1 MAEDPI
7 TPQLPAE
14 PLAGSGVPA
23 QPELL
28 AMLSHEL
35 RNPLAPIRNSAAL
48 LRSLCSDP
56 RQLQAVDIISR
67 NVVHLTRLLD
77 DLLDAARLR
86 RGSFTLKKQSVDI
99 AVIVHDVMADVQP
112 AITARRQNLR
122 VSLPEAPVQMQ
133 CDPVR
138 LAQILMNL
146 LNNANRY
153 TPDGGSISLSASTAE
168 NELLIEVADNG
179 AGIDPQLLPQL
190 FNVFAQAPQP
200 LDRSRGG
207 LGLGL
212 AIARNLA
219 EMHGGTITAESPGP
233 GQGSRFLLRLPIGT
247 VTDPAA
253 STEARAEAPPAAVTS
268 RRVLIIEDNPDIALS
283 LSLALTEFGYA
294 AVTAASGE
302 RGLEVAEQFLPEV
315 VLVDIGL
322 PGMDGFDVALRLR
335 QLPALTHL
343 LVVALSGYD
352 PTLFPAGSAE
362 VVFDHYFAKPADPDA
377 VVAFI
382 NTSLASDSS

>member
-1 MAEDPI
+1 
-7 TPQLPAE
+7 
-14 PLAGSGVPA
+14 
-23 QPELL
+23 
-28 AMLSHEL
+28 MLGHEL

-48 LRSLCSDP
+48 LRSLCTDP
-56 RQLQAVDIISR
+56 RQLQAVEIISR
-67 NVVHLTRLLD
+67 NVVHLTRMLD

-86 RGSFTLKKQSVDI
+86 RGTFTLKKQSVDI
-99 AVIVHDVMADVQP
+99 AVIVHEVLEDVKP
-112 AITARRQNLR
+112 AIDARRQNLR
-122 VSLPEAPVQMQ
+122 ISLPASAVQMQ

-138 LAQILMNL
+138 LAQILLNL

-153 TPDGGSISLSASTAE
+153 TPDGGNISLSASTVQ
-168 NELLIEVADNG
+168 NQLLVEVADDG

-219 EMHGGTITAESPGP
+219 EMHGGTLRAESPGL

-247 VTDPAA
+247 AAGAEHPSASLPRAAARPA
-253 STEARAEAPPAAVTS
+253 PVPS

-294 AVTAASGE
+294 TITAASGE
-302 RGLEVAEQFLPEV
+302 RGLEVAAQSLPEV
-315 VLVDIGL
+315 VLIDIGL
-322 PGMDGFDVALRLR
+322 PGLDGFDVARRLR
-335 QLPALTHL
+335 QLPALSNL
-343 LVVALSGYD
+343 VVVALSGYD
-352 PTLFPAGSAE
+352 PLLFPEGTTRG
-362 VVFDHYFAKPADPDA
+362 VFDHYFTKPVEPNA

-382 NTSLASDSS
+382 SAALAQQSQQS